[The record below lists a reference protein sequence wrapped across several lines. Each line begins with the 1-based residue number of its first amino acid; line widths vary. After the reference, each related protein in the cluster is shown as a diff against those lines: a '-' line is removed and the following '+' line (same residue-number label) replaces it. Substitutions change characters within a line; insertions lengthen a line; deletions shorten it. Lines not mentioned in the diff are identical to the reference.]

1 LKYLDLSSITG
12 LSVSVLEEIK
22 LKKPELLMRKF
33 RDDKVDPNDNGLRV
47 PRRVVEAEG
56 GKKKKKK

>member
-1 LKYLDLSSITG
+1 
-12 LSVSVLEEIK
+12 
-22 LKKPELLMRKF
+22 MRKF

-56 GKKKKKK
+56 GKKKKKKK

>member
-1 LKYLDLSSITG
+1 
-12 LSVSVLEEIK
+12 
-22 LKKPELLMRKF
+22 MRKF

-56 GKKKKKK
+56 GKKKKKKKWHLLIQISN